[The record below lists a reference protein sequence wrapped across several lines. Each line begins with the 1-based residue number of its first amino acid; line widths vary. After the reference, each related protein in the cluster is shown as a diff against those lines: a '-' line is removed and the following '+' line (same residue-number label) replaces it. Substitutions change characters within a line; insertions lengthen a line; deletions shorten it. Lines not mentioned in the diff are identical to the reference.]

1 MSYIYINQKEK
12 FMKIEKISENKLK
25 IIMPISELSKH
36 NINLL
41 DIKKRR

>member
-12 FMKIEKISENKLK
+12 VMKIEKISENKLK